1 MTHADGFRQPASET
15 ELRVSSSQVVAD
27 RNALAIA
34 ALQFPL
40 TLCLEFSRTD
50 FFHES
55 ADRVCP
61 RVCVSAIFSLL
72 LDSFGVLGFY
82 KGQEKKLV

>member
-1 MTHADGFRQPASET
+1 MTHADGFRQPAGQT
-15 ELRVSSSQVVAD
+15 EFLGSSSQVVAD

-34 ALQFPL
+34 ALQFPFS
-40 TLCLEFSRTD
+40 LCLEFSRPD

-55 ADRVCP
+55 VDAVCL
-61 RVCVSAIFSLL
+61 RCVFPQYFSLL
-72 LDSFGVLGFY
+72 LDSVGVLGFY

>member
-15 ELRVSSSQVVAD
+15 EFLVSSSQVVAD

-34 ALQFPL
+34 ALQFPFS
-40 TLCLEFSRTD
+40 LCLEFSRTD

-55 ADRVCP
+55 ADLA
-61 RVCVSAIFSLL
+61 CVRGCVFAQYFLFFSIA
-72 LDSFGVLGFY
+72 
-82 KGQEKKLV
+82 LVF

>member
-1 MTHADGFRQPASET
+1 MTHADGFRQPASQT
-15 ELRVSSSQVVAD
+15 EFLGSSSQVVAD

-40 TLCLEFSRTD
+40 SLCLEFFRTD
-50 FFHES
+50 SFHES

-61 RVCVSAIFSLL
+61 RCVFPQYFLFFSIA
-72 LDSFGVLGFY
+72 SVF
-82 KGQEKKLV
+82 